1 MSANGKPSVT
11 RERDGSE
18 FTGVEA
24 FLDDEPSRSHPN
36 PAEAPDQVSDAVPVI
51 DDDTEESPVP
61 LFPEAEE
68 TPPPK
73 SEAKAGTA
81 PARALWDE
89 PSPPRRRPLPK
100 KAVAA
105 ASFALLLLVLPLL
118 LRHRSHATEDT
129 SSTLPEDLVLNERD
143 LKNRVE
149 VTADDFR
156 PRRPNGDDAPSEGVA
171 APPLSDES
179 GPDTLEERR
188 KRRAQ
193 DPEDLIA
200 TRGRSK
206 TGGSGTSSSASDL
219 GGDYQR
225 PYVYFEAATVA
236 AARTGVPGAIAPAGT
251 IVPAVLTSPVDLRSG
266 TMTIIAQADADGP
279 IPKSSRFVGSASSDG
294 EGRLALRFER
304 LLLPDGREAKIQ
316 GEAQDQTGS
325 FGIEGTVTT
334 EGGATGATVA
344 RDLARDTATDVAS
357 DALSTFTA
365 GIAGRLL
372 QHTVDRAS
380 AQRGLPGIATRRVS
394 LPAGTHFHI
403 FLHQAVTVRT

>member
-1 MSANGKPSVT
+1 
-11 RERDGSE
+11 
-18 FTGVEA
+18 
-24 FLDDEPSRSHPN
+24 
-36 PAEAPDQVSDAVPVI
+36 
-51 DDDTEESPVP
+51 
-61 LFPEAEE
+61 
-68 TPPPK
+68 
-73 SEAKAGTA
+73 
-81 PARALWDE
+81 
-89 PSPPRRRPLPK
+89 
-100 KAVAA
+100 
-105 ASFALLLLVLPLL
+105 
-118 LRHRSHATEDT
+118 LRHRSHVTEDT
-129 SSTLPEDLVLNERD
+129 ASTLPEDLVLNERD

-156 PRRPNGDDAPSEGVA
+156 PRRQNGDDAPSEGTA
-171 APPLSDES
+171 APALSDES

-200 TRGRSK
+200 TRGHGK
-206 TGGSGTSSSASDL
+206 AGSSGASSSASDL

-251 IVPAVLTSPVDLRSG
+251 VVPAVLTSPVDLRSG
-266 TMTIIAQADADGP
+266 TMTIIAQADTDGP

-334 EGGATGATVA
+334 EGGASGATVA

-357 DALSTFTA
+357 DALSTLTA

-380 AQRGLPGIATRRVS
+380 SQRGLPGIATRRVS